1 MMRQYFISYHSIATS
16 WLGKIYTCPL
26 YLYQFISSIR
36 YKISTGRLG
45 VILLA
50 LLFGLFTTFI
60 SLVIR
65 AMSHLM
71 ENSSS
76 LLISKT
82 SRIYFLLQNINIS
95 AIIFTVL
102 SILLGC
108 HYPAATRWLSPYFL
122 TLRLIS
128 LYYDRYP
135 LI

>member
-1 MMRQYFISYHSIATS
+1 MRQYFSVYHSTAAS
-16 WLGKIYTCPL
+16 WLDKIYTCPL

-36 YKISTGRLG
+36 YKISTGPLG
-45 VILLA
+45 LIFLA

-65 AMSHLM
+65 AMSYLM

-82 SRIYFLLQNINIS
+82 SKIYFLVQNINIS
-95 AIIFTVL
+95 AIIFTLL
-102 SILLGC
+102 SILSGC
-108 HYPAATRWLSPYFL
+108 RYPAATHWLSPYIL
-122 TLRLIS
+122 TLRLIV
-128 LYYDRYP
+128 LYYSRYP